1 MPLEGEHWGALIAIG
16 PDGTVLFGEDSDR
29 LFADAMERFGSGSF
43 AFTRVG
49 ERVLGELL
57 DL

>member
-1 MPLEGEHWGALIAIG
+1 MARSCSVRTP
-16 PDGTVLFGEDSDR
+16 TSLFVDSV
-29 LFADAMERFGSGSF
+29 ERFGSGSF